1 MLTPGVLLFLYH
13 SDYTE
18 SLKIMFFNQVP
29 FNSYRLIPAILTNL
43 CVCVYVAFDNFKTR
57 MQLLQLEK
65 IKCFDFFNK
74 AYQKRYHK
82 VIKLL
87 QDLVFPEQQ
96 ICHNSSSKVS
106 KENSNMKMP
115 NSSIIKIHIYG
126 LFHCQ
131 KKTLKMIQNSQNV
144 NYFHFQTPFHPLKL
158 ILKMAICPQLHY
170 NFNALQSIKLVHSG
184 IAFP

>member
-1 MLTPGVLLFLYH
+1 MYFKCHHYRDYKSVLTPGVLLFLYH

-131 KKTLKMIQNSQNV
+131 KKHLKDDPEFTKRQLFSLPNTIS
-144 NYFHFQTPFHPLKL
+144 PLETYPKNGN
-158 ILKMAICPQLHY
+158 MPSA
-170 NFNALQSIKLVHSG
+170 AL
-184 IAFP
+184 